1 MAELHVVLDW
11 VGFWTLTLVTLGA
24 AVLAV
29 VTPRLVHSAMWLA
42 VVLFGVAGFFL
53 FLGSEFLAGIQVLI
67 YIGAILTLILFS
79 IMFTAEEEE
88 EVAR

>member
-1 MAELHVVLDW
+1 MAELGVVLDW

-88 EVAR
+88 EVAP